1 MLHRTMFKAVLKTLP
16 AAIVLA
22 IASGSAAA
30 DPMYPSDSEGFHGY
44 LRAGAG
50 SNTSGDGGSQGCF
63 GLGGNT
69 MKYRLGNEC
78 DAYTEFGYTK
88 SVAKSGGVNYMATIW
103 VNAYAPNSDFG
114 DNKLG
119 IVKAY
124 VEAQGLDFLNGGTAW
139 IGKRF
144 YYRPDIHM
152 LDLQYINMNGTGAG
166 LDRIPAGPG
175 KFSYAFF
182 KDNDKTQRD
191 DDKGTRSG
199 VPGAYLGTKSAV
211 RQNFI
216 YGEIPVNNNGTLDL
230 AATYIIGEGKD
241 DAILGKR
248 NNGWQL
254 SAFHRQAK
262 VFGGGNTFG
271 VQYGVGPGVGGA
283 GNGQFG
289 ASGDTGDGSDRKR
302 TRVFND
308 MAIQPMANFGMEFVA
323 LWQKDESN
331 ATGSSTWTSVGVR
344 PVYAFTDNFKL
355 VGELGTDRV
364 TQAGGLPAKRLTK
377 LTIAPTISAGP
388 GLWSRP
394 ELRAF
399 VTYGKW
405 NDAATASV
413 NASNNSGPIYNNN
426 TSGTSYGFQVETW
439 F

>member
-1 MLHRTMFKAVLKTLP
+1 MKSTTLKVLP
-16 AAIVLA
+16 AALA
-22 IASGSAAA
+22 LALACGTAFAG
-30 DPMYPSDSEGFHGY
+30 PMYATDAEGFHGY

-50 SNTSGDGGSQGCF
+50 SSTTGDGGPQSCF

-69 MKYRLGNEC
+69 VKYRLGNEC

-88 SVAKSGGVNYMATIW
+88 EIANNDGVSYMGTFW

-114 DNKLG
+114 DNKVG

-124 VEAQGLDFLNGGTAW
+124 VEAKGLDFLNGGTAW
-139 IGKRF
+139 VGKRF

-152 LDLQYINMNGTGAG
+152 LDLQFINMNGTGAG

-182 KDNDKTQRD
+182 KDNDVTV
-191 DDKGTRSG
+191 TN
-199 VPGAYLGTKSAV
+199 ATTKATATKAAT

-216 YGEIPVNNNGTLDL
+216 WGEIPVNVNGQLDL
-230 AATYIIGEGKD
+230 AATVITAQGADNDQFGPKH
-241 DAILGKR
+241 
-248 NNGWQL
+248 NGWQV
-254 SAFHRQAK
+254 SAFHRQDK
-262 VFGGGNTFG
+262 VFGGSNTFG
-271 VQYGVGPGVGGA
+271 VQYGVGPGIGGA

-289 ASGDTGDGSDRKR
+289 ASGSTSFGSDVKR
-302 TRVFND
+302 TRIFND
-308 MAIQPMANFGMEFVA
+308 MAIQPMTNFGMEFVA
-323 LWQKDESN
+323 LVQRDKSD
-331 ATGSSTWTSVGVR
+331 AGGSSTWTSIGAR
-344 PVYAFTDNFKL
+344 PVYAFTNHFKL
-355 VGELGTDRV
+355 VAELGTDRV
-364 TQAGGLPAKRLTK
+364 TAPNGGAAKRLTK

-413 NASNNSGPIYNNN
+413 NASNNSGPVYNNN

>member
-1 MLHRTMFKAVLKTLP
+1 MNRTALKTLP
-16 AAIVLA
+16 ALLLA
-22 IASGSAAA
+22 IASASALA
-30 DPMYPSDSEGFHGY
+30 DPMYPGDAEGFHGY

-50 SNTSGDGGSQGCF
+50 SNTSGGGGSQGCF

-88 SVAKSGGVNYMATIW
+88 SVAKSGGVNYLATIW

-182 KDNDKTQRD
+182 KDNDIAQRD

-289 ASGDTGDGSDRKR
+289 ASGDTGYGSDRKR

-331 ATGSSTWTSVGVR
+331 ANGSSTWTSVGVR

-413 NASNNSGPIYNNN
+413 NASNNGGPIYNNN

>member
-1 MLHRTMFKAVLKTLP
+1 MLHRNMLKAALKALP

-22 IASGSAAA
+22 IASGSAMA

-50 SNTSGDGGSQGCF
+50 SNTSSDGGSQGCF

-78 DAYTEFGYTK
+78 DAYAEFGYTK
-88 SVAKSGGVNYMATIW
+88 AIAKSGDVTYMATVW

-114 DNKLG
+114 DNKVG

-139 IGKRF
+139 VGKRF

-182 KDNDKTQRD
+182 KDNDINSVSPT
-191 DDKGTRSG
+191 GIVS
-199 VPGAYLGTKSAV
+199 TKSAV

-216 YGEIPVNNNGTLDL
+216 YGEIPVNTNGTLDL

-241 DAILGKR
+241 NDAFGEKH
-248 NNGWQL
+248 NGWQL

-271 VQYGVGPGVGGA
+271 VQYGVGPGVGKGA
-283 GNGQFG
+283 QFG
-289 ASGDTGDGSDRKR
+289 AAGDTSFGSDVKR

-308 MAIQPMANFGMEFVA
+308 MAIQPMENFGMELVA

-331 ATGSSTWTSVGVR
+331 AQGSSTWTSVGVR
-344 PVYAFTDNFKL
+344 PVYAFTNNFKL

-364 TQAGGLPAKRLTK
+364 TQSGGPAKRLTK

-413 NASNNSGPIYNNN
+413 NAANNSGPIYNNN

>member
-1 MLHRTMFKAVLKTLP
+1 MLHRNMLKAVLKTLP

-88 SVAKSGGVNYMATIW
+88 SVAKSGGVNYLATIW

-139 IGKRF
+139 VGKRF

-166 LDRIPAGPG
+166 LDRIPVGPG

-182 KDNDKTQRD
+182 KDNDVNARNKDTGAIT
-191 DDKGTRSG
+191 GTR
-199 VPGAYLGTKSAV
+199 SAV

-216 YGEIPVNNNGTLDL
+216 YGDIPVNVNGTLDV
-230 AATYIIGEGKD
+230 AATIITAEGKD
-241 DAILGKR
+241 NDIYGPKH
-248 NNGWQL
+248 NGWQL
-254 SAFHRQAK
+254 SAFHRQGK

-271 VQYGVGPGVGGA
+271 VQYGVGPGVGGD
-283 GNGQFG
+283 GNGQYRRIG
-289 ASGDTGDGSDRKR
+289 QHLPTVRTASARASSMTWRSSRWKTSAWNSSPCGKKTSR
-302 TRVFND
+302 T
-308 MAIQPMANFGMEFVA
+308 
-323 LWQKDESN
+323 L
-331 ATGSSTWTSVGVR
+331 TGSSTWTSVGVR
-344 PVYAFTDNFKL
+344 PVYAFTNNFKL

-413 NASNNSGPIYNNN
+413 NASNNGGPIYNNN

>member
-1 MLHRTMFKAVLKTLP
+1 MNRTALKSLP
-16 AAIVLA
+16 AALTLALLA
-22 IASGSAAA
+22 IASGSAMA

-50 SNTSGDGGSQGCF
+50 SNTSSDGGSQGCF

-88 SVAKSGGVNYMATIW
+88 AIAKSGDVTYMATVW

-114 DNKLG
+114 DNKVG

-139 IGKRF
+139 VGKRF

-166 LDRIPAGPG
+166 LDRIQAGPG

-182 KDNDKTQRD
+182 KDNDIAQRND
-191 DDKGTRSG
+191 AG
-199 VPGAYLGTKSAV
+199 VYLGTKSAV

-216 YGEIPVNNNGTLDL
+216 YGEIPVNTNGTLDL

-241 DAILGKR
+241 NDVLGPK
-248 NNGWQL
+248 NNGWQV

-271 VQYGVGPGVGGA
+271 VQYGVGPGVGGD

-289 ASGDTGDGSDRKR
+289 ASGNTAFDSDRKR
-302 TRVFND
+302 MRVFND
-308 MAIQPMANFGMEFVA
+308 MAIQPMENFGMEFVA
-323 LWQKDESN
+323 LWQKDETKT
-331 ATGSSTWTSVGVR
+331 AGSSTWTSVGVR
-344 PVYAFTDNFKL
+344 PVYAFTNNFKL
-355 VGELGTDRV
+355 IGELGTDRV
-364 TQAGGLPAKRLTK
+364 TQSSGPTKRLTK
-377 LTIAPTISAGP
+377 ITIAPAISAGP

-399 VTYGKW
+399 VTYGKL

-413 NASNNSGPIYNNN
+413 NAANNGGPIYNNN
-426 TSGTSYGFQVETW
+426 TSGTSYGFQVEAW

>member
-1 MLHRTMFKAVLKTLP
+1 MNRTALKSLP
-16 AAIVLA
+16 AALTLALLA
-22 IASGSAAA
+22 IASGSAMA

-50 SNTSGDGGSQGCF
+50 SNTSSDGGSQGCF

-88 SVAKSGGVNYMATIW
+88 AIAKSGDVTYMATVW

-114 DNKLG
+114 DNKVG

-139 IGKRF
+139 VGKRF

-166 LDRIPAGPG
+166 LDRIQAGPG

-182 KDNDKTQRD
+182 KDNDINSVSPT
-191 DDKGTRSG
+191 GIVS
-199 VPGAYLGTKSAV
+199 TKSAV

-216 YGEIPVNNNGTLDL
+216 YGEIPVNTNGTLDL

-241 DAILGKR
+241 NDVLGPK
-248 NNGWQL
+248 NNGWQV

-271 VQYGVGPGVGGA
+271 VQYGVGPGVGGD

-289 ASGDTGDGSDRKR
+289 ASGNTAFDSDRKR
-302 TRVFND
+302 MRVFND
-308 MAIQPMANFGMEFVA
+308 MAIQPMENFGMEFVA
-323 LWQKDESN
+323 LWQKDETKT
-331 ATGSSTWTSVGVR
+331 AGSSTWTSVGVR
-344 PVYAFTDNFKL
+344 PVYAFTNNFKL
-355 VGELGTDRV
+355 IGELGTDRV
-364 TQAGGLPAKRLTK
+364 TQSSGPTKRLTK
-377 LTIAPTISAGP
+377 ITIAPAISAGP

-413 NASNNSGPIYNNN
+413 NAANNGGPIYNNN
-426 TSGTSYGFQVETW
+426 TSGTSYGFQVEAW

>member
-1 MLHRTMFKAVLKTLP
+1 
-16 AAIVLA
+16 
-22 IASGSAAA
+22 
-30 DPMYPSDSEGFHGY
+30 MYPSDSEGFHGY

-88 SVAKSGGVNYMATIW
+88 SIAKSGGVNYLATIW

-139 IGKRF
+139 VGKRF

-152 LDLQYINMNGTGAG
+152 LDMQYINMNGTGAG

-182 KDNDKTQRD
+182 KDNDINARD
-191 DDKGTRSG
+191 PVTGAILGTR
-199 VPGAYLGTKSAV
+199 SAV

-216 YGEIPVNNNGTLDL
+216 YGEIPVNENGTLDL
-230 AATYIIGEGKD
+230 AATIITAEGKD
-241 DAILGKR
+241 NDIYGPKH
-248 NNGWQL
+248 NGWQL
-254 SAFHRQAK
+254 SAFHRQGK

-271 VQYGVGPGVGGA
+271 VQYGVGPGIGGD

-289 ASGDTGDGSDRKR
+289 ASGNTAFGSDRKR

-308 MAIQPMANFGMEFVA
+308 MAIQPMENFGMEFVA

-331 ATGSSTWTSVGVR
+331 ATGSSHGPRSACVPSTPSPTTSSWWANWAR
-344 PVYAFTDNFKL
+344 
-355 VGELGTDRV
+355 
-364 TQAGGLPAKRLTK
+364 
-377 LTIAPTISAGP
+377 
-388 GLWSRP
+388 
-394 ELRAF
+394 
-399 VTYGKW
+399 
-405 NDAATASV
+405 TA
-413 NASNNSGPIYNNN
+413 
-426 TSGTSYGFQVETW
+426 
-439 F
+439 

>member
-1 MLHRTMFKAVLKTLP
+1 MLHRNMLKAVLKTLP

-22 IASGSAAA
+22 IASGAAAA

-88 SVAKSGGVNYMATIW
+88 SIAKSGGVNYLATIW

-139 IGKRF
+139 VGKRF

-166 LDRIPAGPG
+166 LDRIPVGPG

-182 KDNDKTQRD
+182 KDNDINARD
-191 DDKGTRSG
+191 PVTGAILGTR
-199 VPGAYLGTKSAV
+199 SAV

-216 YGEIPVNNNGTLDL
+216 YGEIPVNTNGTLDL
-230 AATYIIGEGKD
+230 AATIITAEGKD
-241 DAILGKR
+241 NDIYGPKH
-248 NNGWQL
+248 NGWQL
-254 SAFHRQAK
+254 SAFHRQGK

-271 VQYGVGPGVGGA
+271 VQYGVGPGVGGD

-289 ASGDTGDGSDRKR
+289 ASGNTAFGSDRKR

-308 MAIQPMANFGMEFVA
+308 MAIQPMENFGMEFVA

-331 ATGSSTWTSVGVR
+331 ANGSSTWTSVGVR
-344 PVYAFTDNFKL
+344 PVYAFTNNFKL

-413 NASNNSGPIYNNN
+413 NASNNGGPIYNNN

>member
-1 MLHRTMFKAVLKTLP
+1 MNRTALKTLP
-16 AAIVLA
+16 ALILA
-22 IASGSAAA
+22 IASASAAA
-30 DPMYPSDSEGFHGY
+30 GPMYPGDAEGFHGY

-50 SNTSGDGGSQGCF
+50 STTADGGGPQSCY

-88 SVAKSGGVNYMATIW
+88 AIAKSGDVNYLATIW
-103 VNAYAPNSDFG
+103 VNAYAPSSDFG
-114 DNKLG
+114 DRKLG

-139 IGKRF
+139 VGKRF

-166 LDRIPAGPG
+166 LDRIPVGTG
-175 KFSYAFF
+175 KLSYAFF
-182 KDNDKTQRD
+182 KDNDVRNVNPVTNAV
-191 DDKGTRSG
+191 GT
-199 VPGAYLGTKSAV
+199 TSAV
-211 RQNFI
+211 RQNLI
-216 YGEIPVNNNGTLDL
+216 YGDIPVNQDGLLDI
-230 AATYIIGEGKD
+230 AATYIIGQGKD
-241 DAILGKR
+241 NDGYGPKH
-248 NNGWQL
+248 NGWQL
-254 SAFHRQAK
+254 SAFHRQGK

-271 VQYGVGPGVGGA
+271 VQYGVGPGVGGS
-283 GNGQFG
+283 GNGQLG
-289 ASGDTGDGSDRKR
+289 ASGSTSFGSDVKR

-308 MAIQPMANFGMEFVA
+308 MAIQPMENFGMEFVA

-344 PVYAFTDNFKL
+344 PVYAFTNNFKL

-413 NASNNSGPIYNNN
+413 NASNNSGPVYNNN

>member
-1 MLHRTMFKAVLKTLP
+1 MNRTALKVIP
-16 AAIVLA
+16 AALLLVLA
-22 IASGSAAA
+22 SAAAVA
-30 DPMYPSDSEGFHGY
+30 DPMYPSDAEGFHGY

-88 SVAKSGGVNYMATIW
+88 SIAKSGGVNYLATIW

-124 VEAQGLDFLNGGTAW
+124 VEAQGLDFLGGGTAW
-139 IGKRF
+139 VGKRF

-166 LDRIPAGPG
+166 LDRIPVGPG

-182 KDNDKTQRD
+182 KDNDINARD
-191 DDKGTRSG
+191 PNTGAILGTR
-199 VPGAYLGTKSAV
+199 SAV

-216 YGEIPVNNNGTLDL
+216 YGEIPVNTNGTLDL
-230 AATYIIGEGKD
+230 AATIITAEGKD
-241 DAILGKR
+241 TDIYGPKH
-248 NNGWQL
+248 NGWQL
-254 SAFHRQAK
+254 SAFHRQGK

-271 VQYGVGPGVGGA
+271 VQYGVGPGVGGD

-289 ASGDTGDGSDRKR
+289 ASGNTAFGSDRKR

-308 MAIQPMANFGMEFVA
+308 MAIQPMENFGMEFVA

-331 ATGSSTWTSVGVR
+331 ANGSSTWTSVGVR

-364 TQAGGLPAKRLTK
+364 TQAGGQPAKRLTK

-413 NASNNSGPIYNNN
+413 NASNNGGPIYNHN

>member
-1 MLHRTMFKAVLKTLP
+1 MLHRTMMKAALKALP

-22 IASGSAAA
+22 IASGSAMA

-78 DAYTEFGYTK
+78 DAYAEFGYTK
-88 SVAKSGGVNYMATIW
+88 SVAKVGDVNYLATVW

-166 LDRIPAGPG
+166 LDRIPMGPG

-182 KDNDKTQRD
+182 KDNDINSRD
-191 DDKGTRSG
+191 PVT
-199 VPGAYLGTKSAV
+199 GAILGTKSAV

-216 YGEIPVNNNGTLDL
+216 WGDIPVNANGTLDL

-241 DAILGKR
+241 TDIYGPKH
-248 NNGWQL
+248 NGWQV
-254 SAFHRQAK
+254 SAFHRQGK

-271 VQYGVGPGVGGA
+271 VQYGVGPGIGKDGG
-283 GNGQFG
+283 GQMG
-289 ASGDTGDGSDRKR
+289 AAGDTAYGSDRKR

-308 MAIQPMANFGMEFVA
+308 MAIQPMENFGMEFVA

-331 ATGSSTWTSVGVR
+331 ATGSSTWTSIGAR
-344 PVYAFTDNFKL
+344 PVYAFTNNFKL
-355 VGELGTDRV
+355 VGEIGTDRV
-364 TQAGGLPAKRLTK
+364 TQSGGPAKRLTK

-413 NASNNSGPIYNNN
+413 NASNNGGPIYNNN

>member
-1 MLHRTMFKAVLKTLP
+1 MLHRNMLKAALKALP

-22 IASGSAAA
+22 IASGSALA

-50 SNTSGDGGSQGCF
+50 SNTSSDGGSQGCF

-69 MKYRLGNEC
+69 QKYRLGNEC

-88 SVAKSGGVNYMATIW
+88 ALAKSGNVTYMGTVW

-139 IGKRF
+139 VGKRF

-152 LDLQYINMNGTGAG
+152 LDMQYINMNGTGAG
-166 LDRIPAGPG
+166 LDRIPVGPG

-182 KDNDKTQRD
+182 KDHDINARD
-191 DDKGTRSG
+191 PVT
-199 VPGAYLGTKSAV
+199 GAVIGTKSAI

-216 YGEIPVNNNGTLDL
+216 YGEIPVNTNGTLDL
-230 AATYIIGEGKD
+230 AATIITAEGKD
-241 DAILGKR
+241 DDFYGPKH
-248 NNGWQL
+248 NGWQL
-254 SAFHRQAK
+254 SAFHRQGK
-262 VFGGGNTFG
+262 VYGGGNTFG
-271 VQYGVGPGVGGA
+271 VQYGVGPGIGGD

-289 ASGDTGDGSDRKR
+289 ASGDTAYGSDRKR

-308 MAIQPMANFGMEFVA
+308 MAIQPMENFGMEFVA

-344 PVYAFTDNFKL
+344 PVYAFTNNFKL

-364 TQAGGLPAKRLTK
+364 TQSGGPAKRLTK

-413 NASNNSGPIYNNN
+413 NASNNGGPIYNNN